1 MDKVEKIFSIKTPRI
16 KQKDLKCRNG
26 CGFYGNA
33 QWNGLCSKC
42 YRERSLKEKHIKPFR
57 LLKNEAP
64 HQQQQQQQH
73 HRSHEHHGYPEQQL
87 PQATSSSQGAG
98 GHLHPSP
105 SVRQPSLHSKLI
117 PKLSSSGD
125 RDEKKK
131 KLNLM
136 ELIKKSTPNR
146 DSEKSRH
153 HSRQTFDKLEQ
164 EYIDALKALK
174 VDDAAKQELK
184 YFIHMLDQQI
194 RKKHASANIDEVS
207 ELVQNGYT
215 KFRDYMHMENS
226 KFANASEEMREQVL
240 DFFERCIMTKNHK
253 YLFSPPSTND
263 EDNDSYIHKRI
274 RQLSWITAKHLM
286 CSIDEVNS
294 EVREL
299 AYTAITELASVD
311 SFLSPQEKLD
321 CIVRCCRHIFSFLK
335 KSVEGPASADDFLP
349 ALIFVVLKSN
359 PVRLHSNINFIT
371 RFSNASRLMSGE
383 GGYCFTNL
391 CCAIS
396 FIENITPESLSLTQS
411 EFDSLMSGENEGTS
425 AWESALIACESLHQI
440 SENMKTM
447 KSLGTKN
454 DELHQALIEF
464 DKEVLSFGAEIQETV
479 TKVLERTPLVLKPI
493 QTPQRV
499 IDLRQPYQPPPGIK
513 YTLPVMLLTD
523 EMVDASRG
531 QFASDS
537 VAKVNT
543 YTMENSAAKP
553 PVPKESAATGQVQ
566 TNPPNPSASGS
577 DLNKLVQY
585 HSVTMVTPPLVS
597 VDAGPSDI
605 QAPITNASSPFYGM
619 SASNS
624 ADLLSASPSFDYNNI
639 FDTQSL
645 DGLTMPDDM
654 ATDYIRGIRNIN
666 YDFDFSDHSGD
677 NSTADDFDIRALKP
691 VAGVSSFPPAGTS
704 SNASASTS
712 QFYLEEFDPLLRK
725 EQEKPAALPLAP
737 RSSAATDGAA
747 TVGSLL
753 DDSPSSLML
762 ESPLKPTVADF
773 QGFSLHGCN
782 IPTITCATGDLH
794 PSAGALA
801 SAPPLLPP
809 VAPKAPHDTNAS
821 NDTSLI

>member
-57 LLKNEAP
+57 LLKNETA
-64 HQQQQQQQH
+64 HQQPQQH
-73 HRSHEHHGYPEQQL
+73 RTRDHHGYSEQQQL
-87 PQATSSSQGAG
+87 PQATSSSQGGGGG

-105 SVRQPSLHSKLI
+105 PVRQQSLHSKLI

-174 VDDAAKQELK
+174 VDEAAKQELK

-194 RKKHASANIDEVS
+194 RKKHASSNIDEVS

-253 YLFSPPSTND
+253 YLFSPPSTSD

-454 DELHQALIEF
+454 DELHKALIEF
-464 DKEVLSFGAEIQETV
+464 DEEVLSFGAEIQETV
-479 TKVLERTPLVLKPI
+479 AKVLDRTPLVLKPI

-499 IDLRQPYQPPPGIK
+499 IDLRQPYHPPPGIK
-513 YTLPVMLLTD
+513 YTLPAMLLTD
-523 EMVDASRG
+523 EIADARG
-531 QFASDS
+531 PFASGDS

-543 YTMENSAAKP
+543 LSVESSAGKP
-553 PVPKESAATGQVQ
+553 PVPKESAVTGQVQ
-566 TNPPNPSASGS
+566 TNPNPSASGS
-577 DLNKLVQY
+577 ELNKLVQY

-597 VDAGPSDI
+597 VDAGPSDPM
-605 QAPITNASSPFYGM
+605 QAPATNAPSPFYGM

-691 VAGVSSFPPAGTS
+691 VASSVSSFTPAGTS
-704 SNASASTS
+704 SSAAMSTS

-725 EQEKPAALPLAP
+725 EQEKPAALPLGP
-737 RSSAATDGAA
+737 RQSTTDGAA
-747 TVGSLL
+747 AVGSLL

-794 PSAGALA
+794 PSAGA
-801 SAPPLLPP
+801 PPLLPS
-809 VAPKAPHDTNAS
+809 VAPKAPHNSNAS

>member
-57 LLKNEAP
+57 VLKNDAA
-64 HQQQQQQQH
+64 HQQQQQ
-73 HRSHEHHGYPEQQL
+73 RSREPHGYPEQQL
-87 PQATSSSQGAG
+87 QQATSSSQGGG

-105 SVRQPSLHSKLI
+105 PVRQQSLHSKLI
-117 PKLSSSGD
+117 PKLSSSSGD

-164 EYIDALKALK
+164 EYVDALKALK
-174 VDDAAKQELK
+174 VDEAAKQELK

-194 RKKHASANIDEVS
+194 RKKHASSNIDEVS

-454 DELHQALIEF
+454 DELHKALIEF
-464 DKEVLSFGAEIQETV
+464 DEEVLSFGAEIQETV
-479 TKVLERTPLVLKPI
+479 AKVLDRTPLVLKPI

-499 IDLRQPYQPPPGIK
+499 VALRQPYQPPPGIIN

-523 EMVDASRG
+523 EMGDSRG
-531 QFASDS
+531 QVPSIDS
-537 VAKVNT
+537 VTKVNT
-543 YTMENSAAKP
+543 YSLENSPGKP

-566 TNPPNPSASGS
+566 TNPNPSASGS
-577 DLNKLVQY
+577 DLNKLVQC
-585 HSVTMVTPPLVS
+585 HSASMVTPPLVS
-597 VDAGPSDI
+597 VDAGPSEI
-605 QAPITNASSPFYGM
+605 QAPITNAPSSPCYGM

-639 FDTQSL
+639 FDAQSL

-677 NSTADDFDIRALKP
+677 NSTAEEFDIRALKP
-691 VAGVSSFPPAGTS
+691 VASGPSFAPVGVSSNTS
-704 SNASASTS
+704 MSTS

-737 RSSAATDGAA
+737 RPSNNDGAA
-747 TVGSLL
+747 AVGNLL

-794 PSAGALA
+794 PSAGVLA
-801 SAPPLLPP
+801 GAPPLLPT

>member
-57 LLKNEAP
+57 LLKNEP
-64 HQQQQQQQH
+64 QQLKA
-73 HRSHEHHGYPEQQL
+73 RGHHGLPEQQL
-87 PQATSSSQGAG
+87 PPATSSSQGG
-98 GHLHPSP
+98 GSHLHPAP
-105 SVRQPSLHSKLI
+105 AVQHQSLHSKLI

-131 KLNLM
+131 KLNLI

-153 HSRQTFDKLEQ
+153 HSRQAFDKLEQ
-164 EYIDALKALK
+164 EYVDALKALK
-174 VDDAAKQELK
+174 VDEAAKQELK

-194 RKKHASANIDEVS
+194 RKKHASSNIDEVS

-411 EFDSLMSGENEGTS
+411 EFDSLMTGENEGTS

-440 SENMKTM
+440 SENMKIM
-447 KSLGTKN
+447 KSLGTKD
-454 DELHQALIEF
+454 DELRKALIEF
-464 DKEVLSFGAEIQETV
+464 DEEVLSFGTEVQDTV
-479 TKVLERTPLVLKPI
+479 AKVLERTPLVLKPI

-513 YTLPVMLLTD
+513 YTLPAMLLTD
-523 EMVDASRG
+523 EMADARG
-531 QFASDS
+531 PFAADS

-543 YTMENSAAKP
+543 NSIESSVVKP
-553 PVPKESAATGQVQ
+553 TVPKVAVAAAAATGQVQ
-566 TNPPNPSASGS
+566 TNPNSSASGS

-585 HSVTMVTPPLVS
+585 HSDPMANPPLVS

-605 QAPITNASSPFYGM
+605 QAPATNAPSPFYGM

-639 FDTQSL
+639 FDAQSL
-645 DGLTMPDDM
+645 DGLTMPDDV

-677 NSTADDFDIRALKP
+677 NSTADEFDIRALKP
-691 VAGVSSFPPAGTS
+691 VASVASVAPAGTS
-704 SNASASTS
+704 SNASMSTS

-737 RSSAATDGAA
+737 RSSANDGARA
-747 TVGSLL
+747 VGSLL

-794 PSAGALA
+794 PSAASLA
-801 SAPPLLPP
+801 GAPPLLPT

>member
-42 YRERSLKEKHIKPFR
+42 YRERSQKERHTKPFR
-57 LLKNEAP
+57 LSKNSND
-64 HQQQQQQQH
+64 HQPQHAARESQQISGADQAAASNSKSAHHQQQQH
-73 HRSHEHHGYPEQQL
+73 HHHQQ
-87 PQATSSSQGAG
+87 Q
-98 GHLHPSP
+98 
-105 SVRQPSLHSKLI
+105 SLHSKLI
-117 PKLSSSGD
+117 PKLSGD

-131 KLNLM
+131 KLNLI
-136 ELIKKSTPNR
+136 ELIKKSTPGR

-153 HSRQTFDKLEQ
+153 HSRQPVEKLEQ

-174 VDDAAKQELK
+174 IEDAAKQELK

-194 RKKHASANIDEVS
+194 RKKYTTVSVDELS

-226 KFANASEEMREQVL
+226 KFAGATEDVREQVL

-253 YLFSPPSTND
+253 YLFSPPSTDD

-274 RQLSWITAKHLM
+274 RQLNWITADHLM

-396 FIENITPESLSLTQS
+396 FIENITAESLSLTQA
-411 EFDSLMSGENEGTS
+411 EFDSFMSGEHEGTS

-440 SENMKTM
+440 SENMKVM
-447 KSLGTKN
+447 KTIGSKK
-454 DELHQALIEF
+454 DELYNGIITLNEEI
-464 DKEVLSFGAEIQETV
+464 DTFGQEIRQTVAE
-479 TKVLERTPLVLKPI
+479 VLERTPLVLQPCK
-493 QTPQRV
+493 TPARV
-499 IDLRQPYQPPPGIK
+499 VALRQQYMSSTAASVYVDPASVHPPQPVGGGHF
-513 YTLPVMLLTD
+513 TSNL
-523 EMVDASRG
+523 
-531 QFASDS
+531 
-537 VAKVNT
+537 VAVNQT
-543 YTMENSAAKP
+543 VNI
-553 PVPKESAATGQVQ
+553 ESASSKPKKPADDTTSNQPTSGGPSNAG
-566 TNPPNPSASGS
+566 TNAGAVVEQ
-577 DLNKLVQY
+577 LVQ
-585 HSVTMVTPPLVS
+585 SLSNTLTTPLVS
-597 VDAGPSDI
+597 VDAGPSEPV
-605 QAPITNASSPFYGM
+605 APTSPFYGL

-639 FDTQSL
+639 FDAQSL
-645 DGLTMPDDM
+645 DGLATPDDL
-654 ATDYIRGIRNIN
+654 ATDFIRGIRNIN

-677 NSTADDFDIRALKP
+677 NSTAEDYDPRGGVTFKP
-691 VAGVSSFPPAGTS
+691 VPSVPGEPAKPPIS
-704 SNASASTS
+704 P
-712 QFYLEEFDPLLRK
+712 FDLEEFDPLLQKGEGSVRR
-725 EQEKPAALPLAP
+725 PAEPLLPLP
-737 RSSAATDGAA
+737 LKPSVSGAA
-747 TVGSLL
+747 VATGGSLL
-753 DDSPSSLML
+753 DDSPGSLML
-762 ESPLKPTVADF
+762 ESPLKPTVANF
-773 QGFSLHGCN
+773 HGLSLHGCN
-782 IPTITCATGDLH
+782 IPTITCATGVLH
-794 PSAGALA
+794 PPSTGGG
-801 SAPPLLPP
+801 SGGQNGPKP
-809 VAPKAPHDTNAS
+809 VPGDRNAN
-821 NDTSLI
+821 NDASLI

>member
-16 KQKDLKCRNG
+16 RQKDLKCRNG

-57 LLKNEAP
+57 LLKKEAT
-64 HQQQQQQQH
+64 HQQQ
-73 HRSHEHHGYPEQQL
+73 HESREDHGTAAEQ
-87 PQATSSSQGAG
+87 PQPPTTSSSSQGG
-98 GHLHPSP
+98 SRPRREQQSF
-105 SVRQPSLHSKLI
+105 HSKLM
-117 PKLSSSGD
+117 PKLSSAGD

-146 DSEKSRH
+146 DSEKSRQ

-164 EYIDALKALK
+164 EYVDALKALK
-174 VDDAAKQELK
+174 VDEPAKQELK
-184 YFIHMLDQQI
+184 YFINMLDQEI
-194 RKKHASANIDEVS
+194 RKKHTSSNIDEVS

-215 KFRDYMHMENS
+215 KFREYMHRENS
-226 KFANASEEMREQVL
+226 KFANASDEMREQVL

-454 DELHQALIEF
+454 DELHKALLEF
-464 DKEVLSFGAEIQETV
+464 DEEVLSFGAEVQQTV
-479 TKVLERTPLVLKPI
+479 AKVLERTPLVLKPI

-513 YTLPVMLLTD
+513 YTLPAILVTD
-523 EMVDASRG
+523 EMADARG
-531 QFASDS
+531 QIASDS

-543 YTMENSAAKP
+543 NSTTENSADKP
-553 PVPKESAATGQVQ
+553 TVPKVAAATGQVQ
-566 TNPPNPSASGS
+566 TNPNPTASGS
-577 DLNKLVQY
+577 DLKKLVQY

-597 VDAGPSDI
+597 VEAGPSDI
-605 QAPITNASSPFYGM
+605 PAPITNAPSPFYGM

-639 FDTQSL
+639 FDAQSL

-691 VAGVSSFPPAGTS
+691 VTSVPSLAPAGTS
-704 SNASASTS
+704 SNASMSTS

-737 RSSAATDGAA
+737 RPSANGGAA
-747 TVGSLL
+747 AVGSLL

-762 ESPLKPTVADF
+762 ESPLKPMVADF

-801 SAPPLLPP
+801 GAPPLLPT
-809 VAPKAPHDTNAS
+809 VAPKAANDTNAS

>member
-42 YRERSLKEKHIKPFR
+42 YRERSQKERHTKPFR
-57 LLKNEAP
+57 LSKNSNDHQTQHAARESQQMPGADQATASNSKSAH
-64 HQQQQQQQH
+64 HQQH
-73 HRSHEHHGYPEQQL
+73 QQL
-87 PQATSSSQGAG
+87 
-98 GHLHPSP
+98 
-105 SVRQPSLHSKLI
+105 SLHSKLI
-117 PKLSSSGD
+117 PKLSGD

-131 KLNLM
+131 KLNLI
-136 ELIKKSTPNR
+136 ELIKKSTPGR

-153 HSRQTFDKLEQ
+153 HSRQPVEKLEQ

-174 VDDAAKQELK
+174 IEDAAKQELK

-194 RKKHASANIDEVS
+194 RKKYTTVSVDELS

-215 KFRDYMHMENS
+215 KFRDYMHMDNS
-226 KFANASEEMREQVL
+226 KFAGATEDVREQVL

-253 YLFSPPSTND
+253 YLFSPPSTDD

-274 RQLSWITAKHLM
+274 RQLNWITADHLM

-396 FIENITPESLSLTQS
+396 FIENITAESLSLTQA
-411 EFDSLMSGENEGTS
+411 EFDSFMSGEHEGTS

-440 SENMKTM
+440 SENMKVM
-447 KSLGTKN
+447 KTIASKK
-454 DELHQALIEF
+454 DELYNGIITLNEEIDTFEQEIRQT
-464 DKEVLSFGAEIQETV
+464 VAE
-479 TKVLERTPLVLKPI
+479 VLERTPLVLQPCK
-493 QTPQRV
+493 TPARV
-499 IDLRQPYQPPPGIK
+499 VALRQQYLSSSTASAYVDPASVQSPI
-513 YTLPVMLLTD
+513 PVGGGHFTSNL
-523 EMVDASRG
+523 
-531 QFASDS
+531 
-537 VAKVNT
+537 VAVNQT
-543 YTMENSAAKP
+543 INI
-553 PVPKESAATGQVQ
+553 ESANSKPKKSTDDTGMAATTSNQP
-566 TNPPNPSASGS
+566 TSGS
-577 DLNKLVQY
+577 SSTTGPFTGEVVEQLVQSLS
-585 HSVTMVTPPLVS
+585 HTLTTPLVS
-597 VDAGPSDI
+597 VDAGPFETV
-605 QAPITNASSPFYGM
+605 APTSPFYGL

-639 FDTQSL
+639 FDAQSL
-645 DGLTMPDDM
+645 DGLATPDDL
-654 ATDYIRGIRNIN
+654 ATDFIRGIRNIN

-677 NSTADDFDIRALKP
+677 NSTAEDYDPRGVAFKSVPSVPSESTKPTISPFD
-691 VAGVSSFPPAGTS
+691 
-704 SNASASTS
+704 
-712 QFYLEEFDPLLRK
+712 LEEFDPLLQKGEGSVRRPP
-725 EQEKPAALPLAP
+725 EPLLPLP
-737 RSSAATDGAA
+737 LKPSVSAVVATGGSG
-747 TVGSLL
+747 GSLL
-753 DDSPSSLML
+753 DDSPGSLML

-773 QGFSLHGCN
+773 HGLSLHGCN
-782 IPTITCATGDLH
+782 IPTITCATGVLH
-794 PSAGALA
+794 PPSGSGGGVGGQNGPKSMAG
-801 SAPPLLPP
+801 
-809 VAPKAPHDTNAS
+809 DRNAN
-821 NDTSLI
+821 NDASLI

>member
-42 YRERSLKEKHIKPFR
+42 YRERSQKERHTKPFR
-57 LLKNEAP
+57 LLKNDQQHQSAGSDSHHAP
-64 HQQQQQQQH
+64 RSDQASTSHAQHQHQQ
-73 HRSHEHHGYPEQQL
+73 
-87 PQATSSSQGAG
+87 
-98 GHLHPSP
+98 
-105 SVRQPSLHSKLI
+105 SLHSKLI
-117 PKLSSSGD
+117 PKLSSE

-131 KLNLM
+131 KLNLI
-136 ELIKKSTPNR
+136 EFIKKSTPGR

-153 HSRQTFDKLEQ
+153 HSRQPIEKLEQ
-164 EYIDALKALK
+164 EYVDALKALK
-174 VDDAAKQELK
+174 IEDAAKQELK

-194 RKKHASANIDEVS
+194 RKKYASVSIDELS

-215 KFRDYMHMENS
+215 KFRDYMHMDNS
-226 KFANASEEMREQVL
+226 KFASAPEEMREQVL

-274 RQLSWITAKHLM
+274 RQLNWITAEHLM

-335 KSVEGPASADDFLP
+335 KSVQGPASADDFLP

-396 FIENITPESLSLTQS
+396 FIENITSESLSLTQA
-411 EFDSLMSGENEGTS
+411 EFDSFMSGEHEGTS

-440 SENMKTM
+440 SENMKAM
-447 KSLGTKN
+447 KTLATKN
-454 DELHQALIEF
+454 GPLLEGIISLNEEIDNFGQEIRQTVA
-464 DKEVLSFGAEIQETV
+464 EVLD
-479 TKVLERTPLVLKPI
+479 RTPLVLLPSK
-493 QTPQRV
+493 TPARV
-499 IDLRQPYQPPPGIK
+499 VAKRQ
-513 YTLPVMLLTD
+513 
-523 EMVDASRG
+523 
-531 QFASDS
+531 QFMSASDS
-537 VAKVNT
+537 AYVNSST
-543 YTMENSAAKP
+543 PHP
-553 PVPKESAATGQVQ
+553 PVIGHFTSNLVAANKNVNIDSTNSKPKTPGGAIS
-566 TNPPNPSASGS
+566 NPETMPTRPASGS
-577 DLNKLVQY
+577 SSITAGQVDELVQ
-585 HSVTMVTPPLVS
+585 SLSKTLTAPLVS
-597 VDAGPSDI
+597 VDAGPSEGA
-605 QAPITNASSPFYGM
+605 APATPFYGM

-639 FDTQSL
+639 FDAQSM
-645 DGLTMPDDM
+645 DGLTTPDDL
-654 ATDYIRGIRNIN
+654 ATDFIRGIRNIN

-677 NSTADDFDIRALKP
+677 NSTTEDFDPRGLMKP
-691 VAGVSSFPPAGTS
+691 NPNARSAPPTIS
-704 SNASASTS
+704 H
-712 QFYLEEFDPLLRK
+712 FDLEEFDPLLRRT
-725 EQEKPAALPLAP
+725 EAVVRPAEPLLPLP
-737 RSSAATDGAA
+737 LQPATSTGA
-747 TVGSLL
+747 TGGGSSLL
-753 DDSPSSLML
+753 DDSPGSLML

-773 QGFSLHGCN
+773 HGFSLHGCN

-794 PSAGALA
+794 PPSASVGQNGTKPGDSETNNDA
-801 SAPPLLPP
+801 SLL
-809 VAPKAPHDTNAS
+809 
-821 NDTSLI
+821 

>member
-42 YRERSLKEKHIKPFR
+42 YRERSQKERHTKPFR
-57 LLKNEAP
+57 LSKSSDQSQQAARESLQIAGADQPTASNSKHTHHQHQ
-64 HQQQQQQQH
+64 HQQQQ
-73 HRSHEHHGYPEQQL
+73 
-87 PQATSSSQGAG
+87 
-98 GHLHPSP
+98 
-105 SVRQPSLHSKLI
+105 SLHSKLI
-117 PKLSSSGD
+117 PKLSGD

-131 KLNLM
+131 KLNLI
-136 ELIKKSTPNR
+136 ELIKKSTPGR
-146 DSEKSRH
+146 DSDKSRH
-153 HSRQTFDKLEQ
+153 HSRQPVEKLEQ

-174 VDDAAKQELK
+174 IEDAAKQELK

-194 RKKHASANIDEVS
+194 RKKYTTVSVDELS

-226 KFANASEEMREQVL
+226 KFAGATEDVREQVL

-253 YLFSPPSTND
+253 YLFSPPSTED

-274 RQLSWITAKHLM
+274 RQLNWITADHLM

-396 FIENITPESLSLTQS
+396 FIENITAESLSLTQA
-411 EFDSLMSGENEGTS
+411 EFDSFMSGEHEGTS

-440 SENMKTM
+440 SENMKVM
-447 KSLGTKN
+447 KTIGSKK
-454 DELHQALIEF
+454 DELYNGIITLNEEIET
-464 DKEVLSFGAEIQETV
+464 FGQEIRQTVAE
-479 TKVLERTPLVLKPI
+479 VLERTPLVLQPCK
-493 QTPQRV
+493 TPARV
-499 IDLRQPYQPPPGIK
+499 VALRQQYMSSTTASAYVDAASVPPPQPSQ
-513 YTLPVMLLTD
+513 PVGEGHFTSNLLAVSKT
-523 EMVDASRG
+523 
-531 QFASDS
+531 
-537 VAKVNT
+537 VNI
-543 YTMENSAAKP
+543 
-553 PVPKESAATGQVQ
+553 ESANSKPKKATGDADGTVAH
-566 TNPPNPSASGS
+566 TSNPPSSGGPSTGAVV
-577 DLNKLVQY
+577 DQLVQ
-585 HSVTMVTPPLVS
+585 SLSNTLATPLVS
-597 VDAGPSDI
+597 VDAGPSEPV
-605 QAPITNASSPFYGM
+605 APASPFYGL

-639 FDTQSL
+639 FDAQSL
-645 DGLTMPDDM
+645 DGLATPDDL
-654 ATDYIRGIRNIN
+654 ATDFIRGIRNIN

-677 NSTADDFDIRALKP
+677 NSTAEEFDPRATFKP
-691 VAGVSSFPPAGTS
+691 IPSVPGQPTKPPIS
-704 SNASASTS
+704 P
-712 QFYLEEFDPLLRK
+712 FDLEEFDPLLQKSPDGSVRR
-725 EQEKPAALPLAP
+725 PAEPLLPLP
-737 RSSAATDGAA
+737 LQPSSAGATGGS
-747 TVGSLL
+747 GSLL
-753 DDSPSSLML
+753 DDSPGSLML

-773 QGFSLHGCN
+773 HGLSLHGCN
-782 IPTITCATGDLH
+782 IPTITCATGVLH
-794 PSAGALA
+794 PPAG
-801 SAPPLLPP
+801 SGSHSG
-809 VAPKAPHDTNAS
+809 VGQNGPKAMGGDRNAN

>member
-42 YRERSLKEKHIKPFR
+42 YRERSLKERHTKPFR
-57 LLKNEAP
+57 LSKNDEQQQHVQKKSATDQPTASHSQTVP
-64 HQQQQQQQH
+64 HQQQQHHHQQ
-73 HRSHEHHGYPEQQL
+73 
-87 PQATSSSQGAG
+87 
-98 GHLHPSP
+98 
-105 SVRQPSLHSKLI
+105 SLHSKLI
-117 PKLSSSGD
+117 PKLSGE

-131 KLNLM
+131 KLNLIDF
-136 ELIKKSTPNR
+136 IKKSTPGR

-153 HSRQTFDKLEQ
+153 HSRQPIEKLEQ
-164 EYIDALKALK
+164 EYVDALKALK
-174 VDDAAKQELK
+174 IEDAAKQELK

-194 RKKHASANIDEVS
+194 RKKYATVSVDELS

-226 KFANASEEMREQVL
+226 KFASAAEEMREQVL

-253 YLFSPPSTND
+253 YLFSPPSTDD

-274 RQLSWITAKHLM
+274 RQLNWITAEHLM

-335 KSVEGPASADDFLP
+335 KSVQGPASADDFLP

-396 FIENITPESLSLTQS
+396 FIENITAESLSLTQA
-411 EFDSLMSGENEGTS
+411 EFDSFMSGEHEGTS

-440 SENMKTM
+440 SENMKVM
-447 KSLGTKN
+447 KTIASK
-454 DELHQALIEF
+454 
-464 DKEVLSFGAEIQETV
+464 KEVLYNGIITLNDEIDTFGQEIRQTVAE
-479 TKVLERTPLVLKPI
+479 VLDRTPLVLLPCK
-493 QTPQRV
+493 TPARV
-499 IDLRQPYQPPPGIK
+499 VAMRQQYLSS
-513 YTLPVMLLTD
+513 TLTSAY
-523 EMVDASRG
+523 VDP
-531 QFASDS
+531 DS
-537 VAKVNT
+537 VQPAIGGGHFTSNLIAANKTVNIEAASSKPKT
-543 YTMENSAAKP
+543 VVGTAAKHSSS
-553 PVPKESAATGQVQ
+553 VPSSSGTTGEVEQ
-566 TNPPNPSASGS
+566 
-577 DLNKLVQY
+577 LVQ
-585 HSVTMVTPPLVS
+585 SLSNTLTTPLVS
-597 VDAGPSDI
+597 VDPGPSESA
-605 QAPITNASSPFYGM
+605 APSSPFYGAM

-639 FDTQSL
+639 FDAQSL
-645 DGLTMPDDM
+645 DGLATPDDL
-654 ATDYIRGIRNIN
+654 ATDFIRGIRNIN

-677 NSTADDFDIRALKP
+677 NSTAEDADPRASFKP
-691 VAGVSSFPPAGTS
+691 VPPIPEPTKPF
-704 SNASASTS
+704 TP
-712 QFYLEEFDPLLRK
+712 FDLEEFDPLLQKDGAGSSVRR
-725 EQEKPAALPLAP
+725 PAEPLLPLPLQPAV
-737 RSSAATDGAA
+737 STGTTGGS
-747 TVGSLL
+747 GSLL
-753 DDSPSSLML
+753 DDSPGSLML

-773 QGFSLHGCN
+773 HGLSLHGCN
-782 IPTITCATGDLH
+782 IPTITCATGVLH
-794 PSAGALA
+794 PPSGGGGAGGGQNG
-801 SAPPLLPP
+801 
-809 VAPKAPHDTNAS
+809 PKATTSGRNATNDA
-821 NDTSLI
+821 SLI

>member
-42 YRERSLKEKHIKPFR
+42 YRERSLKERHTKPFR
-57 LLKNEAP
+57 LSKNDQQK
-64 HQQQQQQQH
+64 QQQQQQQAG
-73 HRSHEHHGYPEQQL
+73 RDSHQTSGSDLAASSHGQPQQ
-87 PQATSSSQGAG
+87 QQSQ
-98 GHLHPSP
+98 
-105 SVRQPSLHSKLI
+105 SLHSKLI
-117 PKLSSSGD
+117 PKLSGD

-131 KLNLM
+131 KLNLIDF
-136 ELIKKSTPNR
+136 IKKSTPGR

-153 HSRQTFDKLEQ
+153 HSRQPIEKLEQ
-164 EYIDALKALK
+164 EYVDALKALK
-174 VDDAAKQELK
+174 VEDAAKQELK

-194 RKKHASANIDEVS
+194 RKKYATVSVDELS
-207 ELVQNGYT
+207 ELVQNGYS

-226 KFANASEEMREQVL
+226 KFAGAPEEMREQVL

-253 YLFSPPSTND
+253 YLFSPPSTDD
-263 EDNDSYIHKRI
+263 EDHDSYIHKRI
-274 RQLSWITAKHLM
+274 RQLNWITAEHLM

-335 KSVEGPASADDFLP
+335 KSVQGPASADDFLP

-396 FIENITPESLSLTQS
+396 FVENITSESLSLTQT
-411 EFDSLMSGENEGTS
+411 EFDSFMSGEHEGTS

-440 SENMKTM
+440 SENMKAM
-447 KSLGTKN
+447 KTLATKTDELYEGIVSLN
-454 DELHQALIEF
+454 DEIDTFGQEIRQTVA
-464 DKEVLSFGAEIQETV
+464 EVLD
-479 TKVLERTPLVLKPI
+479 RTPLVLLPCK
-493 QTPQRV
+493 TPARV
-499 IDLRQPYQPPPGIK
+499 VAMRQQHLSSTAGSAYVDSSSVLPPPVTPYGGHFSSNLMAANKTVTIVEAADNSK
-513 YTLPVMLLTD
+513 PKTVANHPSSGPSTSTGG
-523 EMVDASRG
+523 EME
-531 QFASDS
+531 Q
-537 VAKVNT
+537 
-543 YTMENSAAKP
+543 
-553 PVPKESAATGQVQ
+553 
-566 TNPPNPSASGS
+566 
-577 DLNKLVQY
+577 LVQ
-585 HSVTMVTPPLVS
+585 SLSNTLTAPLVS
-597 VDAGPSDI
+597 VEAAGPSEHGS
-605 QAPITNASSPFYGM
+605 APAPAPASPYYGM

-639 FDTQSL
+639 FDAQSL
-645 DGLTMPDDM
+645 DGLATPDDL
-654 ATDYIRGIRNIN
+654 ATDFIRGIRNIN

-677 NSTADDFDIRALKP
+677 NSTAEEFDPRGLKFNAVP
-691 VAGVSSFPPAGTS
+691 SVVPPAKPITP
-704 SNASASTS
+704 
-712 QFYLEEFDPLLRK
+712 FDLEEFDPLLRK
-725 EQEKPAALPLAP
+725 DGEASVRRQAEPLLPLP
-737 RSSAATDGAA
+737 LQPSA
-747 TVGSLL
+747 TVASKAAGGGGSLL
-753 DDSPSSLML
+753 DDSPGSLML

-773 QGFSLHGCN
+773 HGLSLHGCN
-782 IPTITCATGDLH
+782 IPTITCATGVLH
-794 PSAGALA
+794 PPSGGGAGGGHQNG
-801 SAPPLLPP
+801 
-809 VAPKAPHDTNAS
+809 PKASSHDPNAN

>member
-33 QWNGLCSKC
+33 QWYGLCSKC
-42 YRERSLKEKHIKPFR
+42 YRERSQKERHTQPFR
-57 LLKNEAP
+57 LLRN
-64 HQQQQQQQH
+64 QSQQQH
-73 HRSHEHHGYPEQQL
+73 QSRDVAQSPSPHGSEQQ
-87 PQATSSSQGAG
+87 ATTSHGGQLHASQ
-98 GHLHPSP
+98 
-105 SVRQPSLHSKLI
+105 SLHSKLI
-117 PKLSSSGD
+117 PKLSGD

-131 KLNLM
+131 KLNIID
-136 ELIKKSTPNR
+136 LIKKSTPGR

-153 HSRQTFDKLEQ
+153 HHRQAFDKLEQ
-164 EYIDALKALK
+164 EYVDALKALK
-174 VDDAAKQELK
+174 VDEPAKQELK

-194 RKKHASANIDEVS
+194 RKKHATSNIDEVS

-215 KFRDYMHMENS
+215 KFRDYMQMDNS
-226 KFANASEEMREQVL
+226 KFASASEEMREQVL

-253 YLFSPPSTND
+253 HLFSPPSTTD

-335 KSVEGPASADDFLP
+335 KSVDGPASADDFLP

-396 FIENITPESLSLTQS
+396 FIENITPESLSLTQQ
-411 EFDSLMSGENEGTS
+411 EFDSLMAGENEGTS

-440 SENMKTM
+440 SENMKVM
-447 KSLGTKN
+447 KTLDTKN
-454 DELHQALIEF
+454 DELYKGIVALGEEIATF
-464 DKEVLSFGAEIQETV
+464 QSEIQETV
-479 TKVLERTPLVLKPI
+479 AKVLARTPLVLKPI

-499 IDLRQPYQPPPGIK
+499 VALRRPYQATSGTA
-513 YTLPVMLLTD
+513 YVLPSSLSLD
-523 EMVDASRG
+523 I
-531 QFASDS
+531 
-537 VAKVNT
+537 
-543 YTMENSAAKP
+543 
-553 PVPKESAATGQVQ
+553 AATGGHFGSNLVAAVKTTDMEVSSSKPKPSMVTTEQ
-566 TNPPNPSASGS
+566 THPTTTPSSTDGQI
-577 DLNKLVQY
+577 DKLVQNL
-585 HSVTMVTPPLVS
+585 SSTLAATPLLS
-597 VDAGPSDI
+597 VDSGPTEE
-605 QAPITNASSPFYGM
+605 PPTVNVPSPFGGMSM

-639 FDTQSL
+639 FDAQSL
-645 DGLTMPDDM
+645 DGLTTPDDL
-654 ATDYIRGIRNIN
+654 ATDFIRGIRNIN

-677 NSTADDFDIRALKP
+677 NSAADDCDVRALKP
-691 VAGVSSFPPAGTS
+691 TASSSGSAVVVSSANPPTKP
-704 SNASASTS
+704 
-712 QFYLEEFDPLLRK
+712 QFDLEEFDPLLRK
-725 EQEKPAALPLAP
+725 EQGDPQKPLPLPLVAP
-737 RSSAATDGAA
+737 GSVEASTG
-747 TVGSLL
+747 GSLL
-753 DDSPSSLML
+753 DDSPGSLML

-794 PSAGALA
+794 PSGGPCLVPLGASGATTSVALPSG
-801 SAPPLLPP
+801 SARSTYS
-809 VAPKAPHDTNAS
+809 DSNAN

>member
-42 YRERSLKEKHIKPFR
+42 YRERSLKERHTKPFR
-57 LLKNEAP
+57 LSKSDQQQKSGADQASASHSQSVP
-64 HQQQQQQQH
+64 QQQQQQQQH
-73 HRSHEHHGYPEQQL
+73 SHQQ
-87 PQATSSSQGAG
+87 Q
-98 GHLHPSP
+98 
-105 SVRQPSLHSKLI
+105 SLHSKLI
-117 PKLSSSGD
+117 PKLSGE

-131 KLNLM
+131 KLNLIDF
-136 ELIKKSTPNR
+136 IKKSTPGR

-153 HSRQTFDKLEQ
+153 HSRQPIEKLEQ
-164 EYIDALKALK
+164 EYVDALKALK
-174 VDDAAKQELK
+174 IEEAAKQELK

-194 RKKHASANIDEVS
+194 RKKYATVSVDELS
-207 ELVQNGYT
+207 ELVQNGYS

-226 KFANASEEMREQVL
+226 KFAGATEEMREQVL

-253 YLFSPPSTND
+253 YLFSPPSTDD

-274 RQLSWITAKHLM
+274 RQLNWITAEHLM

-335 KSVEGPASADDFLP
+335 KSVQGPASADDFLP

-396 FIENITPESLSLTQS
+396 FIENISAESLSLTQA
-411 EFDSLMSGENEGTS
+411 EFDSFMSGEHEGTS

-440 SENMKTM
+440 SENMKVM
-447 KSLGTKN
+447 KTIAAK
-454 DELHQALIEF
+454 
-464 DKEVLSFGAEIQETV
+464 KEVLYSGIITLNEEIDTFGQEIRQTVAE
-479 TKVLERTPLVLKPI
+479 VLDRTPLVLLPCKTPARVVAMRQQYLSSSVGAGYVDPDSVQPALGGGHFTSNLVAANKTVNIEAASSKPK
-493 QTPQRV
+493 TV
-499 IDLRQPYQPPPGIK
+499 VVGTASNHQPP
-513 YTLPVMLLTD
+513 
-523 EMVDASRG
+523 ASG
-531 QFASDS
+531 TSGS
-537 VAKVNT
+537 
-543 YTMENSAAKP
+543 SAAGE
-553 PVPKESAATGQVQ
+553 VEQ
-566 TNPPNPSASGS
+566 
-577 DLNKLVQY
+577 LVQ
-585 HSVTMVTPPLVS
+585 SLSNTLTTPLVS
-597 VDAGPSDI
+597 VDAGPPETV
-605 QAPITNASSPFYGM
+605 APSSPFYGTM

-639 FDTQSL
+639 FDAQSL
-645 DGLTMPDDM
+645 DGLATPDDL
-654 ATDYIRGIRNIN
+654 ATDFIRGIRNIN
-666 YDFDFSDHSGD
+666 YDFDFSDHSGE
-677 NSTADDFDIRALKP
+677 NSTAEDFDPRATFKP
-691 VAGVSSFPPAGTS
+691 VPAVPTEPTKPPITP
-704 SNASASTS
+704 
-712 QFYLEEFDPLLRK
+712 FDLEEFDPLLQKDGAGSTGQR
-725 EQEKPAALPLAP
+725 PAEPLLPLP
-737 RSSAATDGAA
+737 LQPS
-747 TVGSLL
+747 TVVASGVAGTGGGSLL
-753 DDSPSSLML
+753 DDSPGSLML

-773 QGFSLHGCN
+773 HGLSLHGCN
-782 IPTITCATGDLH
+782 IPTITCATGVLH
-794 PSAGALA
+794 PPPAGGGGGIGG
-801 SAPPLLPP
+801 SGQNG
-809 VAPKAPHDTNAS
+809 PKATSSGRNAN